1 MRVGLVGCAKT
12 KQREAAP
19 AQDLYVSPLFRGRRS
34 YVEGTCDRWF
44 ILSAKHGLVS
54 PDELLNPYEDCLN
67 EKTAAAKRDWATS
80 LLAQL
85 TAVLDLVG
93 TTFEV
98 HAGSSYRNFGLVEEL
113 RHRGA
118 TVEVP
123 AEHLS
128 QGGQLAFYAHLGE
141 GTGVEMAPALAEEAD
156 TSRGVPAGGSYLPL
170 GEYLGGLDSSTEQLT
185 FAQIERILGRPLPPS
200 SRRHRAWWANDS
212 EGTHS
217 HARSWLGKGWLVDSV
232 DLGGTV
238 RFRRGR
244 R

>member
-1 MRVGLVGCAKT
+1 M
-12 KQREAAP
+12 
-19 AQDLYVSPLFRGRRS
+19 SPLFRGRRS
-34 YVEGTCDRWF
+34 YVEATCDRWF

-54 PDELLNPYEDCLN
+54 PGEVLNPYEDSLN
-67 EKTAAAKRDWATS
+67 EKSAAAKREWATS
-80 LLAQL
+80 VLAQL
-85 TAVLDLVG
+85 TAALELVG

-118 TVEVP
+118 TVEIP

-128 QGGQLAFYAHLGE
+128 QGGQLAFYAHSGE
-141 GTGVEMAPALAEEAD
+141 GTGVRQTPTLAAEAD
-156 TSRGVPAGGSYLPL
+156 ASRRIPAVGSYLPL
-170 GEYLGGLDSSTEQLT
+170 GEYLGRLDSSTEQLT
-185 FAQIERILGRPLPPS
+185 FAQIEQILGRPLPPS
-200 SRRHRAWWANDS
+200 SRRHRAWWANES

-238 RFRRGR
+238 RFRRSR

>member
-1 MRVGLVGCAKT
+1 MRVGLIGCVKT
-12 KQREAAP
+12 KRQEAAP

-34 YVEGTCDRWF
+34 YVEATCDRWF

-54 PDELLNPYEDCLN
+54 PGAVLNPYEDSLN
-67 EKTAAAKRDWATS
+67 EKSAAAKRDWATS
-80 LLAQL
+80 VLAQL
-85 TAVLDLVG
+85 TAALELDG

-118 TVEVP
+118 TVEIP

-128 QGGQLAFYAHLGE
+128 QGGQLAFYAR
-141 GTGVEMAPALAEEAD
+141 VQQAPTLAAEAD
-156 TSRGVPAGGSYLPL
+156 SSRRVPAVGSYLPL

-185 FAQIERILGRPLPPS
+185 FAQIEQILGRPLPPS
-200 SRRHRAWWANDS
+200 SRRHRAWWANES

-217 HARSWLGKGWLVDSV
+217 HARSWLGKGWLVDAV

-238 RFRRGR
+238 RFRRSR